1 MKKVK
6 IDFDFSKW
14 GQEGI
19 SVIIDSKN
27 VFVIHKNPIK
37 TTWYYG
43 LYENGFAFF
52 CLVGDI
58 TMYQEIKPREI
69 WVNEY
74 PNNQRAYVFW
84 DTKEDAETK
93 LLNCATPLRTIKF
106 REVLEEPNETEKV

>member
-19 SVIIDSKN
+19 SVYHYNTK
-27 VFVIHKNPIK
+27 VLTLHKHFNPDEDY
-37 TTWYYG
+37 YYG
-43 LYENGFAFF
+43 ISETNLFGTSSKHLY
-52 CLVGDI
+52 
-58 TMYQEIKPREI
+58 MYQEIKPREI

-74 PNNQRAYVFW
+74 PNNLRAYVFW

-93 LLNCATPLRTIKF
+93 LLNYTTPLKTIKF
-106 REVLEEPNETEKV
+106 REVLDEPNEAKKV